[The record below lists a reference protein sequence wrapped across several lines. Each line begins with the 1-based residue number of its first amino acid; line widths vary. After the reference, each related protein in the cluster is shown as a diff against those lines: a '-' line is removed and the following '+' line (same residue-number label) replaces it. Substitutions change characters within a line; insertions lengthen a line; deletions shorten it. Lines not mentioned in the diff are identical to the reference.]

1 MGNMVKHVLS
11 QLQNGEDPNANS
23 KQKQA
28 SLKACHLKTKI
39 QIPKA
44 ARVESEKAK
53 AGGQKRNPQV

>member
-1 MGNMVKHVLS
+1 MS
-11 QLQNGEDPNANS
+11 QLQNGEDPNAER

-28 SLKACHLKTKI
+28 SLKACCLKTKN

-44 ARVESEKAK
+44 ARVELMTAK

>member
-1 MGNMVKHVLS
+1 MVKHLMS
-11 QLQNGEDPNANS
+11 QLQNGEDPNAER

-28 SLKACHLKTKI
+28 SLKACCLKTKN

-44 ARVESEKAK
+44 ARVELMTAK